1 MKLRKIVKTNKVL
14 VGGCFDILHFGHIH
28 FLKKARALGD
38 YLVVALESDKNIK
51 RLKGEGR
58 PFNNQKQR
66 KEILESLRFV
76 DEVTVL
82 KDHMTDKDYMNLVT
96 KIKPSIIAITKGD
109 PIKKMKQKQ
118 AERVG
123 AKVLEVKKIPFISSS
138 LLSKIIPKF

>member
-1 MKLRKIVKTNKVL
+1 MIKSKNKIVL
-14 VGGCFDILHFGHIH
+14 AGGCFDILHFGHIH
-28 FLKKARALGD
+28 FLKKAKSFGN
-38 YLVVALESDKNIK
+38 YLIVALESDKNIK

-82 KDHMTDKDYMNLVT
+82 KDHMTDKDYMDLVT

-109 PIKKMKQKQ
+109 LIKKLKQKQ

-123 AKVLEVKKIPFISSS
+123 AKIIEIKKIPFLSSS